1 MWTIW
6 IHILA
11 AKPDSWTLTTFK
23 PLTRYF
29 SGAKYLIHPHL
40 GKLFFLFRKVY
51 IYIHIYIYIYIYWGW
66 SPNVVRMLQ
75 FTQIL
80 PSFWL
85 AYWFCMNRGYLNFKS
100 INPRVYPGL
109 SSYFFSRSNGCCGVS
124 THFKTANK
132 LRSSSG
138 HVDLPVASQIILKSH
153 D

>member
-1 MWTIW
+1 MCEQYGSTFWQQNL
-6 IHILA
+6 ILGHSLHSNLWHA
-11 AKPDSWTLTTFK
+11 TLVVQNILF
-23 PLTRYF
+23 
-29 SGAKYLIHPHL
+29 YLHL

-51 IYIHIYIYIYIYWGW
+51 IYTYIYIYTYWGW